1 MLFRSKPKDKVE
13 TMDGLTHLLHSY
25 SHSYICLLLAG
36 LTFPLSAYALHTLY
50 LHRLAHIPG
59 PRLAALTNLYHV
71 YHIYRRS
78 WGEFGNWRT
87 QGRRWEED
95 DLHRE
100 LHARYGPVVRY
111 GPNLVLVN
119 LPHGLPQI
127 YHRRADKTPFYEQA
141 ARSHRDAAPGMGKA
155 NSKVYQTSITAI
167 THADHVVIKRRLAY
181 AYSQACVQLF
191 EPEVDARIRQWIGR
205 LHSRYR
211 LAGEPMPVHT
221 ALGFLA
227 YDIGSESPSTTS
239 PSSDD

>member
-1 MLFRSKPKDKVE
+1 
-13 TMDGLTHLLHSY
+13 MDGLTHLLHGY
-25 SHSYICLLLAG
+25 SHSYTCLLLAG
-36 LTFPLSAYALHTLY
+36 LTCLLSAYAFHALY

-59 PRLAALTNLYHV
+59 PRLAALTNLYQV
-71 YHIYRRS
+71 YHMYRRS
-78 WGEFGNWRT
+78 WGEFGNWGT

-100 LHARYGPVVRY
+100 LHARYGLVVRY

-119 LPHGLPQI
+119 LPHALPQI
-127 YHRRADKTPFYEQA
+127 YHRRADKTPFYENTARMLNRA
-141 ARSHRDAAPGMGKA
+141 AAGPDKA
-155 NSKVYQTSITAI
+155 NSKVHQASFTAI
-167 THADHVVIKRRLAY
+167 THADHVVIKRRIAH

-191 EPEVDARIRQWIGR
+191 EPEVDARIRQWIGT

>member
-1 MLFRSKPKDKVE
+1 
-13 TMDGLTHLLHSY
+13 MDGLTHLLHGY
-25 SHSYICLLLAG
+25 SHSYIYLLLTG
-36 LTFPLSAYALHTLY
+36 LTCLLSAYAFHALY
-50 LHRLAHIPG
+50 LHPLAHIPG

-78 WGEFGNWRT
+78 WGEFGNWGT

-119 LPHGLPQI
+119 LPHALPQI
-127 YHRRADKTPFYEQA
+127 YHRRADKTPFYGQMA
-141 ARSHRDAAPGMGKA
+141 QTLSDAAAGPDKTD
-155 NSKVYQTSITAI
+155 SKVYQTAFTAI
-167 THADHVVIKRRLAY
+167 THADHVVIKRRLAH

-191 EPEVDARIRQWIGR
+191 EPEVDARIRQWIGT

-211 LAGEPMPVHT
+211 LAGEPVPAHT
-221 ALGFLA
+221 ALSFLA
-227 YDIGSESPSTTS
+227 YDIGSSRSATS